1 MIPGTFQE
9 WLTPTFGLMGGEN
22 VFCPSVLRRFNPELL
37 KPEKDFKI
45 CIGAID
51 LSTCFHAEIASV
63 DIAKPAATPH
73 PTPKV
78 IFLKAI
84 ILRATGAPSG
94 SLKNCGGLPTL
105 DRAQ

>member
-1 MIPGTFQE
+1 MTNAHFRPDE
-9 WLTPTFGLMGGEN
+9 RRD
-22 VFCPSVLRRFNPELL
+22 VFCPSVLRRFNPEFL
-37 KPEKDFKI
+37 KAGEGFKI

-73 PTPKV
+73 PTPKA

-84 ILRATGAPSG
+84 ILRVTGAPSG

-105 DRAQ
+105 DRPQ